1 MSSATVASVR
11 MDSMKAITG
20 DNMFQLTS
28 VDEGVDVF
36 DLPDRRMVAVRHQGL
51 DCIQEAVHIYN
62 RPGIRQ
68 GMS

>member
-1 MSSATVASVR
+1 
-11 MDSMKAITG
+11 
-20 DNMFQLTS
+20 MFQLTS

-51 DCIQEAVHIYN
+51 DCIQQAVHIYN

-68 GMS
+68 KMS